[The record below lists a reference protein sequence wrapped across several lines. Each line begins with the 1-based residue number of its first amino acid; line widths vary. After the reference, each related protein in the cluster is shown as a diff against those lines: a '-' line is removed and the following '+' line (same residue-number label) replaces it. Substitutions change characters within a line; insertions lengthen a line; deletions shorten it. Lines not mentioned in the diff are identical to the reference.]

1 VRIGVIGAGPS
12 GLAVAWE
19 IGARARA
26 RELDVHVD
34 VYERAPRPGGNVW
47 TDVVDGYH
55 VEQGPEGFLDSAPRT
70 IALATELGL
79 RDRLLPA
86 SDAARHRFLYVNGR
100 LHPVPTGPIAFLRS
114 GILSMPGRLRVFTEP
129 LQPAATLE
137 DESVL
142 SFASRRM
149 GDEAARRLMGAMVSG
164 IHAGDPA
171 TLSMPAAFP
180 ELARMERTHGSLT
193 RALMATRRAAKRT
206 GRRVGGPA
214 GPAGR
219 LTSFVGGL
227 RDLIDALVRELGTRV
242 HLNAEAR
249 DARWTGDGWRVAIGG
264 QDETFD
270 RLIVTTPP
278 WHAAD
283 LVNDGDP
290 QLAGPLR
297 DIPWAPVTAVALG
310 FAASE
315 LEDVSLDGF
324 GFLVPAGQGV
334 RVLGC
339 LWSSSIFPG
348 RAPRG
353 RVLLRALVGGARDP
367 EAAGYDDETLLDLVR
382 YDLARTMGIEATPEL
397 VRIYRHPRAIP
408 QYTLGHLQRL
418 RLVRDRLDRL
428 PGLLLHG
435 NGYRGVALNDSLRL
449 AGEIAEAAMS
459 EVRFPISPG
468 R

>member
-19 IGARARA
+19 MVSRARA
-26 RELDVHVD
+26 RERAVQVE

-47 TDVVDGYH
+47 TDAVDGYR
-55 VEQGPEGFLDSAPRT
+55 VEQGPEGFLDSSPRT
-70 IALATELGL
+70 IEIANALGL
-79 RDRLLPA
+79 TDRLVGA
-86 SDAARHRFLYVNGR
+86 SEAARNRFLYVRGH
-100 LHPVPTGPIAFLRS
+100 LHPIPTGPLAFLRS
-114 GILSMPGRLRVFTEP
+114 GILSVPGRLRVLTEP
-129 LQPAATLE
+129 LRPAGTAE

-142 SFASRRM
+142 SFATRRM
-149 GDEAARRLMGAMVSG
+149 GGEAARRLVGAMVSG

-171 TLSMPAAFP
+171 VLSMPAAFP
-180 ELARMERTHGSLT
+180 VLAKMERAHGSLT
-193 RALMATRRAAKRT
+193 RALMATRREAKRT
-206 GRRVGGPA
+206 GRRGGGPA

-219 LTSFVGGL
+219 LTSFAGGL

-249 DARWTGDGWRVAIGG
+249 EARWTREGWRVGIDGK
-264 QDETFD
+264 DELFD

-278 WHAAD
+278 WHAAA
-283 LVNDGDP
+283 LVNHTDP
-290 QLAGPLR
+290 DLAVPLR
-297 DIPWAPVTAVALG
+297 AIPWAPVTVVALG

-315 LEDVSLDGF
+315 LKGVNLDGF

-348 RAPRG
+348 RAPQG
-353 RVLLRALVGGARDP
+353 RVLLRTLVGGARDP
-367 EAAGYDDETLLDLVR
+367 EVAEYDDEALLDLVR
-382 YDLARTMGIEATPEL
+382 YDLGRTMGIEATPEM

-418 RLVRDRLDRL
+418 RAVRQRLERL

-435 NGYRGVALNDSLRL
+435 NGYAGVALNDSLRL
-449 AGEIAEAAMS
+449 AGEIAESALTAAPAPAL
-459 EVRFPISPG
+459 V
-468 R
+468 